1 MIALQQSSQ
10 SDKNYKSFMILTTIK
25 NKEVERQNAI
35 LITAAARAFE
45 GPTRAPSTNLEIII
59 LMPDKK

>member
-1 MIALQQSSQ
+1 MIASQQSSQ
-10 SDKNYKSFMILTTIK
+10 SDKNYKSFAELTTIK
-25 NKEVERQNAI
+25 NEEAERQNAI
-35 LITAAARAFE
+35 LISAAARAFK